1 MKNSTKKKLHY
12 TIVEMM
18 MVVAIFM
25 IILAMAIVAWSNSSS
40 QTQLKNA
47 ARLVSK
53 QLNLA
58 RAKAIAEHKEIGV
71 FFSGTSDD
79 ADKQYAM
86 VVCAEGKAEGNEAKI
101 INGEFWRSL
110 PGGIVFSKNKPSS
123 TGTVNAT
130 APDAVRYSKNGSLV
144 SNDTE
149 FYLAS
154 GDQTNGKVYKN
165 VPYYTVKINP
175 FTGRSTLTYHE

>member
-71 FFSGTSDD
+71 FFSGTGSD
-79 ADKQYAM
+79 ADKRYAM
-86 VVCAEGKAEGNEAKI
+86 IVCIEGSKDKI
-101 INGEFWRSL
+101 LGGENWTSL

>member
-71 FFSGTSDD
+71 FFSG
-79 ADKQYAM
+79 
-86 VVCAEGKAEGNEAKI
+86 I
-101 INGEFWRSL
+101 IGFVLS
-110 PGGIVFSKNKPSS
+110 
-123 TGTVNAT
+123 A
-130 APDAVRYSKNGSLV
+130 A
-144 SNDTE
+144 
-149 FYLAS
+149 
-154 GDQTNGKVYKN
+154 
-165 VPYYTVKINP
+165 
-175 FTGRSTLTYHE
+175 

>member
-1 MKNSTKKKLHY
+1 MKYAIKKKMHY

-18 MVVAIFM
+18 MVMAVFM
-25 IILAMAIVAWSNSSS
+25 IILFMILAAWLNTNS

-47 ARLVSK
+47 ASLVSK

-71 FFSGTSDD
+71 FFSGTGSD
-79 ADKQYAM
+79 ADKRYAM
-86 VVCAEGKAEGNEAKI
+86 IVCVEGSKDKI
-101 INGEFWRSL
+101 LGGENWTSL

-130 APDAVRYSKNGSLV
+130 APDAVRYSRNGSLV

-154 GDQTNGKVYKN
+154 GDQINGKADKD